1 MKKITFVALAAL
13 AVLAACTKTEV
24 TPQQSAPQQIS
35 FTPLSSKPS
44 TKAMI
49 SGTTYSTT
57 DPTFGSLAY
66 YVPSGTWNTKMS
78 DTDTKLYIPTS
89 EISYNSTNSVWT
101 TAKPYYWPK
110 SGSLTF
116 FAYSPYNY
124 QETNSATAAPITV
137 TAGTDKDGI
146 VISSYN
152 VDAHQDTALMVA
164 DVTKSKDKT
173 DNGTNGGYTGVPIVF
188 QHKLAQIVGIN
199 LETVKSNATGVLEVY
214 DYANSH
220 DGTSGKEYQAG
231 DVVFKLKNVS
241 VNKLN
246 TIGKYTYSSTNT
258 SSPSS
263 LWSDHSA
270 PKDNYFWYD
279 CTSDNSGNP
288 EPFTDNK
295 EFALTFNNK
304 HTSNANPYLLVL
316 PQPLTERSSTT
327 SLDKPYLHLE
337 YQVLTYTDDT
347 NYATENV
354 EENVDLYIIHGGAS
368 GAATSGIEIAQNK
381 KITYTIRINLET
393 RQIYWAPSV
402 VDWEI
407 ESHTYV
413 IK

>member
-1 MKKITFVALAAL
+1 MKKSVFAALAAL
-13 AVLAACTKTEV
+13 AALAACTKNEV
-24 TPQQSAPQQIS
+24 TPQQSAPQQVS
-35 FTPLSSKPS
+35 FTPLNGKLS
-44 TKAMI
+44 TKALI
-49 SGTTYSTT
+49 DGTSYATT

-66 YVPSGTWNTKMS
+66 YVPNGNWNAKMS

-124 QETNSATAAPITV
+124 QETGSATTPITV
-137 TAGTDKDGI
+137 AAGTNNDGI

-152 VDAHQDTALMVA
+152 VDAHQDTDLMVA
-164 DVTKSKDKT
+164 DFTKSKDKT
-173 DNGTNGGYTGVPIVF
+173 ANEFNGGYTGVPIVF

-199 LETVKSNATGVLEVY
+199 LETVKTNATGVLEVY

-220 DGTSGKEYQAG
+220 DGTSGNEYQAG

-241 VNKLN
+241 VKQLN
-246 TIGKYTYSSTNT
+246 TTGKYTYSSTNT
-258 SSPSS
+258 SFPSS
-263 LWSDHSA
+263 VWSDHST
-270 PKDNYFWYD
+270 PKDSYVWYD
-279 CTSDNSGNP
+279 YTSDNSGNP
-288 EPFTDNK
+288 EQFTDNK
-295 EFALTFNNK
+295 TFTLTFNNK
-304 HTSNANPYLLVL
+304 HTSNANSYLLVL
-316 PQPLTERSSTT
+316 PQPLTERSATT
-327 SLDKPYLHLE
+327 TLDKPYLHLE
-337 YQVLTYTDDT
+337 YQVLTYTDAT

-354 EENVDLYIIHGGAS
+354 EENVDLYIIHGGVS
-368 GAATSGIEIAQNK
+368 GSSTTGIEIAQNK

-402 VDWEI
+402 VDWET

>member
-1 MKKITFVALAAL
+1 MKKSVFAALAAL
-13 AVLAACTKTEV
+13 AALAACTKNEV
-24 TPQQSAPQQIS
+24 TPQQSDPQQIS
-35 FTPLSSKPS
+35 FTPLNSKLS
-44 TKAMI
+44 TKALI
-49 SGTTYSTT
+49 DGTTYSTT

-66 YVPSGTWNTKMS
+66 YVPSGDWNTKMP

-89 EISYNSTNSVWT
+89 EISYDGSHWT

-124 QETNSATAAPITV
+124 QETGSTTTPISV
-137 TAGTDKDGI
+137 AAGTGNDGI
-146 VISSYN
+146 VITDYD
-152 VDAHQDTALMVA
+152 VDAHQDTDLMVA

-173 DNGTNGGYTGVPIVF
+173 ENGTNGGYTGVPIVF

-199 LETVKSNATGVLEVY
+199 LETVKTNAGGTLEVH

-220 DGTSGKEYQAG
+220 DGTSGNAYEAG

-241 VNKLN
+241 VNLLN
-246 TIGKYTYSSTNT
+246 IVGKYTYSGSNSDT
-258 SSPSS
+258 PSS
-263 LWSDHSA
+263 VWSDHA
-270 PKDNYFWYD
+270 TPKDSYVWYD
-279 CTSDNSGNP
+279 CTTDRTSGTDP
-288 EPFTDNK
+288 EQFTDNK
-295 EFALTFNNK
+295 TFTLTFNNK
-304 HTSNANPYLLVL
+304 HTANANPYLLVL

-327 SLDKPYLHLE
+327 SPDKPYLHLE
-337 YQVLTYTDDT
+337 YQVLTYTDAT

-354 EENVDLYIIHGGAS
+354 EENVDLYIIHGGVS
-368 GAATSGIEIAQNK
+368 GSSTSGIEIAQNK

-402 VDWEI
+402 EDWVD

-413 IK
+413 IE

>member
-1 MKKITFVALAAL
+1 MKKITFAALAAL

-24 TPQQSAPQQIS
+24 TPQQSDPQQIS

-49 SGTTYSTT
+49 SGTTYSTS

-66 YVPSGTWNTKMS
+66 YVPTGNWNTKMS

-89 EISYNSTNSVWT
+89 EISYDGTNSVWT

-124 QETNSATAAPITV
+124 QETGSTTTPISV
-137 TAGTDKDGI
+137 AAGTSNDGI

-152 VDAHQDTALMVA
+152 VDAHQDTDLMVA

-173 DNGTNGGYTGVPIVF
+173 ANETNGGYTGVPIVF

-199 LETVKSNATGVLEVY
+199 LETVKTNAGVLEVY

-220 DGTSGKEYQAG
+220 NGTSGNDYEAG
-231 DVVFKLKNVS
+231 DVVFKLKNIS
-241 VNKLN
+241 VKQLK
-246 TIGKYTYSSTNT
+246 TTGKYTYSSTNT
-258 SSPSS
+258 ASPSS
-263 LWSDHSA
+263 VWSDHA
-270 PKDNYFWYD
+270 TTKDYVWYD
-279 CTSDNSGNP
+279 YTTDNSAGTDP
-288 EPFTDNK
+288 EQFTDNK

-304 HTSNANPYLLVL
+304 HTTNANSYLLVL
-316 PQPLTERSSTT
+316 PQPLTERSATT
-327 SLDKPYLHLE
+327 TLDKPYLHLE

-354 EENVDLYIIHGGAS
+354 EENVDLYIIHGGIS
-368 GAATSGIEIAQNK
+368 GSSTSGIEIAQNK

-402 VDWEI
+402 VDWEA
-407 ESHTYV
+407 EAHTYV

>member
-1 MKKITFVALAAL
+1 MKRILLIAVPALAA
-13 AVLAACTKTEV
+13 LAACTKTEV

-44 TKAMI
+44 TKALI
-49 SGTTYSTT
+49 DGTTYSTS

-66 YVPSGTWNTKMS
+66 YVPSGNWNTKMS

-124 QETNSATAAPITV
+124 QETGSTTTPITV
-137 TAGTDKDGI
+137 TAGTDNDGI
-146 VISSYN
+146 VITGYD
-152 VDAHQDTALMVA
+152 VDAHQDTDLMVA

-173 DNGTNGGYTGVPIVF
+173 ENGTNGSYTGVPIVF

-199 LETVKSNATGVLEVY
+199 LETVKTSSTGTLEVY

-241 VNKLN
+241 VKQLN
-246 TIGKYTYSSTNT
+246 TVGKYTYSSTNT
-258 SSPSS
+258 SSPTSV
-263 LWSDHSA
+263 WSDHA
-270 PKDNYFWYD
+270 TTKDYVWYNY
-279 CTSDNSGNP
+279 TSDNSGNP
-288 EPFTDNK
+288 EQFTDNK
-295 EFALTFNNK
+295 EFTLTFNNK
-304 HTSNANPYLLVL
+304 HTSNANSYLLVL
-316 PQPLTERSSTT
+316 PQPLTERSATIT
-327 SLDKPYLHLE
+327 LDKPYLHLE
-337 YQVLTYTDDT
+337 YQVLTYTDAT

-354 EENVDLYIIHGGAS
+354 EENVDLYIIHGGIS
-368 GAATSGIEIAQNK
+368 SSSTTGIEIAQNK

-402 VDWEI
+402 VDWET

>member
-1 MKKITFVALAAL
+1 MKRILLIAVPALAL
-13 AVLAACTKTEV
+13 LAACTKTEV
-24 TPQQSAPQQIS
+24 KPVQTDPQQIS

-49 SGTTYSTT
+49 SGTSYSTT

-66 YVPSGTWNTKMS
+66 YVPSGTWNYKMS
-78 DTDTKLYIPTS
+78 DADTKLYIPTS
-89 EISYNSTNSVWT
+89 EISYDGTNSVWT
-101 TAKPYYWPK
+101 TAKPYFWPK

-116 FAYSPYNY
+116 FAYSPYYY
-124 QETNSATAAPITV
+124 QETSLTSTPITV
-137 TAGTDKDGI
+137 TAGTDNDGI
-146 VISSYN
+146 VISSYD
-152 VDAHQDTALMVA
+152 VDAHQDTDLMVA

-173 DNGTNGGYTGVPIVF
+173 ANETNGSYTGVPIVF
-188 QHKLAQIVGIN
+188 QHKLAQIVDIN
-199 LETVKSNATGVLEVY
+199 LETVKTSATGTLEVY

-241 VNKLN
+241 VKNLN
-246 TIGKYTYSSTNT
+246 TTGKYTYSATNT
-258 SSPSS
+258 DSPSS
-263 LWSDHSA
+263 VWSDHA
-270 PKDNYFWYD
+270 TTKDYVWYN
-279 CTSDNSGNP
+279 CISDNSGNP
-288 EPFTDNK
+288 ERFTDNK
-295 EFALTFNNK
+295 EFNLTFNNK

-316 PQPLTERSSTT
+316 PQPLSERSSTT

-337 YQVLTYTDDT
+337 YQVLTYTDDA

-368 GAATSGIEIAQNK
+368 GSATSGIEIAQNK

-402 VDWEI
+402 VDWET

-413 IK
+413 IG